1 MAMIANVSREVPD
14 PGQAAW
20 VSANDKPTAP
30 QGSKPVTGD
39 AAERLLKGGVMQLP
53 ARDRRR
59 IKDLSHND
67 FEPQQELANVF
78 SDIRRK
84 PAPAPELAQSATGV
98 MSNMNFDIEIRKRYN
113 APLAIESGEF
123 PDSNVV
129 SGRMLP
135 LCYEAGLASGH
146 SPEAPQLLTV
156 AVETF
161 IKENLATIFSR
172 TRSNGPGDAG
182 NAGFGVGIN
191 WIQTAQYSKQ
201 LHLEENLAQNGRL
214 TRDKNGLLPVE
225 AKAASERGPL
235 TVADLR
241 LAIEVGETGFS
252 HFPALR
258 TQILQGYR
266 EGELENYNEYSYVSG
281 HETTDQADEYVP
293 ALVNGEAD
301 APVLNGMGEP
311 MDVDTTLEW
320 EGAEDGDIDLLDN
333 VLDQILVGT

>member
-1 MAMIANVSREVPD
+1 LID
-14 PGQAAW
+14 HI
-20 VSANDKPTAP
+20 D
-30 QGSKPVTGD
+30 
-39 AAERLLKGGVMQLP
+39 
-53 ARDRRR
+53 
-59 IKDLSHND
+59 
-67 FEPQQELANVF
+67 
-78 SDIRRK
+78 
-84 PAPAPELAQSATGV
+84 
-98 MSNMNFDIEIRKRYN
+98 FDIEIRKRYN

-135 LCYEAGLASGH
+135 FCYEAGLATGH
-146 SPEAPQLLTV
+146 SPEAPQLLTL

-182 NAGFGVGIN
+182 NAGFGIGIN
-191 WIQTAQYSKQ
+191 WIQTAQYAKQ
-201 LHLEENLAQNGRL
+201 LHVEEELAQNGRL

-258 TQILQGYR
+258 TQIMHGYR

-281 HETTDQADEYVP
+281 HHTTDQVDDYVP
-293 ALVNGEAD
+293 ALVNGEAE
-301 APVLNGMGEP
+301 ANLSNGMGEP
-311 MDVDTTLEW
+311 MDIDTALEW
-320 EGAEDGDIDLLDN
+320 DGAEDDDIELLDN